1 MVRMIQ
7 GSKWNCRYSFRGGK
21 KKNLGH
27 QQSFSSS
34 SSSSSRKKAIVV
46 QQVRRAAGWIA
57 PKSQRLSPILSPGGW
72 SVPTRAVLVLKPQS
86 LAAPDA
92 RREGAVLAVLVD
104 LCGSGCGLVGS
115 VLAAVRWEVPRCFRT
130 VPPSTTGTWS
140 TIHPPPSISI
150 STSPTPFKNNCRQF
164 LAENASPWSCRLAE
178 PLPQAIDQADDA
190 SPDSVA
196 CQLHSL
202 HTASHGGTPAP
213 ETEARTGQTA

>member
-1 MVRMIQ
+1 MLCRKFEELQV
-7 GSKWNCRYSFRGGK
+7 GSPPNPSGSRPSF
-21 KKNLGH
+21 
-27 QQSFSSS
+27 
-34 SSSSSRKKAIVV
+34 
-46 QQVRRAAGWIA
+46 
-57 PKSQRLSPILSPGGW
+57 PPGGW
-72 SVPTRAVLVLKPQS
+72 SVPRRAVLVLKPQS

-140 TIHPPPSISI
+140 TIHRPPSISI
-150 STSPTPFKNNCRQF
+150 STSSTPFKKNCRQF

-213 ETEARTGQTA
+213 EAEARTGQTA